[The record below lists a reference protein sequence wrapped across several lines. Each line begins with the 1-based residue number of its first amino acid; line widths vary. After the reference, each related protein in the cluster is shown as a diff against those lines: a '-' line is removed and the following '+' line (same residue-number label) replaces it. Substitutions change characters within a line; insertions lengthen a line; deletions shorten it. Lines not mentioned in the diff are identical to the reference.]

1 MVKHLLQSID
11 STVTF
16 ETFDVEQSQFP
27 PHLLACDA
35 YLITGSKHS
44 VNDPWPW
51 ISELEHFILKL
62 HQAQIK
68 LIGICFGHQLIAKA
82 LGGKVSK
89 SPQGWGIGMSTN
101 RVLQRKPWM
110 MPFCEQFNLL
120 MSHQDQVIEL
130 PKDTDVLASNAHCP
144 FYMLQIGNNLTIQ
157 GHPEF
162 TKDYSKALIEYRH
175 DLLDPLC
182 YEKGLQSLALPEDK
196 RIIAQ
201 WITHF
206 LHDKSEHD

>member
-1 MVKHLLQSID
+1 
-11 STVTF
+11 
-16 ETFDVEQSQFP
+16 
-27 PHLLACDA
+27 
-35 YLITGSKHS
+35 
-44 VNDPWPW
+44 
-51 ISELEHFILKL
+51 
-62 HQAQIK
+62 
-68 LIGICFGHQLIAKA
+68 
-82 LGGKVSK
+82 
-89 SPQGWGIGMSTN
+89 
-101 RVLQRKPWM
+101 
-110 MPFCEQFNLL
+110 